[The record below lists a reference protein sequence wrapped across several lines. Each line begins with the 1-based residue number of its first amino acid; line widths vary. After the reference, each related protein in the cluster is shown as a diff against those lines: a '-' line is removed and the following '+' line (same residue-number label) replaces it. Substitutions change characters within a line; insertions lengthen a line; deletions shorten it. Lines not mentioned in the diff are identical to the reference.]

1 MLVYAIT
8 GNVGKSLNLIII
20 SNDSESHSGE
30 YHAAVDLERLET
42 FHKEET
48 LQMTL
53 AGKCFTA
60 TSRNFEVTAT

>member
-1 MLVYAIT
+1 MGVT
-8 GNVGKSLNLIII
+8 VVTQG
-20 SNDSESHSGE
+20 SEKNQQ
-30 YHAAVDLERLET
+30 YLERLET

-53 AGKCFTA
+53 AGKCFTG

>member
-1 MLVYAIT
+1 MSVSNPGLVS
-8 GNVGKSLNLIII
+8 N
-20 SNDSESHSGE
+20 NDSENHSGW
-30 YHAAVDLERLET
+30 YHAAVDLECLET
-42 FHKEET
+42 FHKEEP